1 MPVRFQ
7 RRHAR
12 AALLLGATAVCLT
25 FAVGATSPRG
35 ESTATPS
42 PATPSTLTIDITIAD
57 GNIDPTGLEVDASVG
72 QGVILNVE
80 SDIDDEL
87 HAHMGLD
94 GYALAVY
101 SGQTTTGRFRL
112 RAPGTFLVESHYLG
126 KTIVIMNVR

>member
-12 AALLLGATAVCLT
+12 AALLLGASAVCLT

-35 ESTATPS
+35 ESTAISS

-72 QGVILNVE
+72 QGVILNVK

-94 GYALAVY
+94 GYPLAVY

>member
-7 RRHAR
+7 RGHAR

-25 FAVGATSPRG
+25 FVVGATFPVGGSI
-35 ESTATPS
+35 ATPS
-42 PATPSTLTIDITIAD
+42 APTPSPLTIDITIAD

-72 QGVILNVE
+72 QGVILNVK

-101 SGQTTTGRFRL
+101 SGQTTTRRFRL
-112 RAPGTFLVESHYLG
+112 RAPGSFLVESHYLG
-126 KTIVIMNVR
+126 KIIVIMNVR